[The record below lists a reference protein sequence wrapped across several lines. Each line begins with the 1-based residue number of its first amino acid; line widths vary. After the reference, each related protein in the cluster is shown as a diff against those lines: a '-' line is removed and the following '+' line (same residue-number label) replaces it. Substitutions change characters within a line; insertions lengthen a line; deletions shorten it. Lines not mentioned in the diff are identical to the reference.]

1 MLFTFLISKATVYV
15 RYRRLDRYCCNLVA
29 NGDEINK
36 SKREIAKKSDRQKK
50 AKLKTWL
57 KNTFK

>member
-36 SKREIAKKSDRQKK
+36 SKREVAKKVIGRKK
-50 AKLKTWL
+50 PS
-57 KNTFK
+57 